1 MNNRS
6 AMARL
11 CSCILCAVCLWLTGC
26 AGSFGE
32 EESKNSAPSFR
43 DPKMSVQ
50 EALDALVI
58 GKSTQADVVAALG
71 KAAVI
76 KFDSGFEVWVYRVRS
91 NEIAVKKTEVVV
103 LFAPSGVVKKVRTR
117 TSPAV

>member
-1 MNNRS
+1 MINNRS

-11 CSCILCAVCLWLTGC
+11 CSCILCAVCLWLAGC

-32 EESKNSAPSFR
+32 EESKNSAPAFR

-50 EALDALVI
+50 EALDAVVI
-58 GKSTQADVVAALG
+58 GKSTQADVAAALG

-91 NEIAVKKTEVVV
+91 SEVAVKKSEVVL
-103 LFAPSGVVKKVRTR
+103 LFAPSGVVKKVRVR
-117 TSPAV
+117 PPV